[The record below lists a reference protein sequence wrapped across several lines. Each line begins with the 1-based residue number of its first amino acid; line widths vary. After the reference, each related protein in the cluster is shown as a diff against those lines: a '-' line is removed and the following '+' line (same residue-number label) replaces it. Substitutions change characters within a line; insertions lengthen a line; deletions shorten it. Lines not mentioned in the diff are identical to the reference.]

1 MSIHYNVQQH
11 TNSTDTTIM
20 IKMGIFRFFVLSEK
34 GEPTFSDLFQ
44 YLLVY
49 NINIGAGD
57 AVRVGEKVRH
67 TVHSCLVV

>member
-1 MSIHYNVQQH
+1 
-11 TNSTDTTIM
+11 M

>member
-1 MSIHYNVQQH
+1 
-11 TNSTDTTIM
+11 
-20 IKMGIFRFFVLSEK
+20 MGIFRFFVLSEK

-49 NINIGAGD
+49 NIDIGTDD